1 MRGVQRDP
9 CEGYARDP
17 LHDRKYNL
25 PHRATNQHLWSNPD
39 AEWEGFEPVTYWLAS
54 KSLELPLTR
63 KLGDGKTESTTIGT
77 IYGSVNHKQIAPESL
92 AGGLSVE
99 TEVTTVDGSKLIL
112 LGPDFN
118 RRILD
123 VMLKLSS
130 EGIDPF
136 ATVWYYYDKD
146 LCLEDA
152 QRSYTFFVV
161 HNGKIVR
168 QQVSFFDSHD
178 SGFDP
183 SLFAS
188 ADRSNPIWSN
198 EEAWA
203 EANAKYWYRQFYS
216 ETRTGQLM
224 ALRSDEPTLF
234 FSDEHPKADNIGAL
248 LFVAHVL
255 RTIRILLW
263 ALVALAVANLIVHL
277 K

>member
-1 MRGVQRDP
+1 M
-9 CEGYARDP
+9 
-17 LHDRKYNL
+17 K
-25 PHRATNQHLWSNPD
+25 QHLWSNPD
-39 AEWEGFEPVTYWLAS
+39 AEWEDFEPVSYCLDS

-63 KLGDGKTESTTIGT
+63 KFGDGKTESTTIGT
-77 IYGSVNHKQIAPESL
+77 IYGSVKDKQIAPECL

-99 TEVTTVDGSKLIL
+99 TEVATVDGSKLIL
-112 LGPDFN
+112 SGPDFN

-123 VMLKLSS
+123 VILKLSS

-146 LCLEDA
+146 LCLQDA

-161 HNGKIVR
+161 HNGKIIR
-168 QQVSFFDSHD
+168 EQVSFFDSHD

-183 SLFAS
+183 SLFAN
-188 ADRSNPIWSN
+188 ADHSDPIWSN
-198 EEAWA
+198 EEAWT

-216 ETRTGQLM
+216 ETHTGQLM

-234 FSDEHPKADNIGAL
+234 FCDEHPKADNIGAL
-248 LFVAHVL
+248 VVVARLL

-263 ALVALAVANLIVHL
+263 ALVAVAVANLIVHW